1 MIDTML
7 YRRFMLVAA
16 MIAVMGAV
24 TANVIQQ
31 TRSSGVARHQNA
43 VGERRQSCISP
54 SLCGIA
60 GRYLPI
66 A

>member
-1 MIDTML
+1 MNDSML

-31 TRSSGVARHQNA
+31 TRSSGGAQHQNA
-43 VGERRQSCISP
+43 IGERQQICISP
-54 SLCGIA
+54 SLCGIV